1 MNFVEACKEIEAN
14 GGIFENEIG
23 TRLFTEG
30 EGYVA
35 ISINGDYSRE
45 SNKIFNSKTILKHC
59 QGEFQRVA
67 DWSKVA
73 VDTKVWVRARHGCE
87 WLKRH
92 FAFRENGVVYCFLD
106 GGTSWTEKRTTD
118 WKYCK
123 LAKEGE
129 K

>member
-23 TRLFTEG
+23 TRLSTEG
-30 EGYVA
+30 DGYVG
-35 ISINGDYSRE
+35 ITLRGPPNTT
-45 SNKIFNSKTILKHC
+45 SNKIFSSKTILNNC
-59 QGEFQRVA
+59 QGEFKKLV
-67 DWSKVA
+67 DWSKEA
-73 VDTKVWVRARHGCE
+73 VDTKVWVRTRHGCE

-92 FAFRENGVVYCFLD
+92 FAFWENGVVYCFLD
-106 GGTSWTEKRTTD
+106 GGTSWTEKGTTD

-129 K
+129 